1 MTVQR
6 AVLYQWSLLDD
17 HRLCWCDRLKRTRNG
32 LGGLHEI
39 VGREMRDWIL
49 SDAEIDS
56 NKRSK

>member
-1 MTVQR
+1 MTVQQ

-17 HRLCWCDRLKRTRNG
+17 RLCWCDRLKRTRNG

-39 VGREMRDWIL
+39 VGREMRDSIL
-49 SDAEIDS
+49 SDAEIDG